1 MTVQKI
7 KKGRLSPDIDENILQ
22 IKETLAEG
30 LDVVVRRFK
39 LGNGQLAVAFYIDG
53 LVNKEV
59 MGLDFFAPLSAADR
73 DGRWSIEEIKDR
85 LLNVGDIKC
94 TDDFALIVDLVLQ
107 GLTALFVEGETYALV
122 MEMIKWQQRS
132 IDEPNTDNV
141 IRGPREGFVE
151 TLRINVSMMRRK
163 IHHKDFV
170 AETMRV
176 GRYSNT
182 DICLVYISSIVNND
196 VLAELKRRLKKIDID
211 AILDSGGVEQLIED
225 KPYSFFPT
233 IGITEKPDITAAKI
247 LEGRV
252 ALIVDGSPIV
262 LTVPMLFVEGLQSPE
277 DYYSRFYFASFMRIL
292 RVIALFLSLFF
303 PAIYIAV
310 VGYHQQMIPISLLQ
324 TMLASEATT
333 PFSTGLSVLL
343 ISIIYELLR
352 ESSVRLPKA
361 VGQAV
366 SIVGAIVLGQAAV
379 SAGLI
384 SAPVLIVLAVTVT
397 SSFCTVA
404 FTDATTILRLIFI
417 IFGWTLGLFGVLM
430 GMFILVAYLCSVR
443 TFGVSYL
450 SPISPFNRQGIKD
463 TALRFPLWE
472 LSRRPYDL
480 SLNRRRMGNMQPPFG
495 QEETTDEKS

>member
-1 MTVQKI
+1 MTVKKI
-7 KKGRLSPDIDENILQ
+7 AKGSLSPKIDVIISQLQ
-22 IKETLAEG
+22 DSVPKS
-30 LDVVVRRFK
+30 LDVVIRPIRM
-39 LGNGQLAVAFYIDG
+39 GNGQMAASFYIDG
-53 LVNKEV
+53 LINKEV
-59 MGLDFFAPLSAADR
+59 LGLDFYAPLQAATR
-73 DGRWSIEEIKDR
+73 EGRWSVEEIR
-85 LLNVGDIKC
+85 QSVLQVGDIKII
-94 TDDFALIVDLVLQ
+94 DDLDMIIDLVLQ
-107 GLTALFVEGETYALV
+107 GMTALFVEGETYALV
-122 MEMIKWQQRS
+122 IEMIQWQQRS

-151 TLRINVSMMRRK
+151 TLRINVSMIRRK
-163 IHHKDFV
+163 IHHKDFI
-170 AETMRV
+170 AETVRV

-182 DICLVYISSIVNND
+182 DVALVYVSSIVNKD
-196 VLAELKRRLKKIDID
+196 VLAELKRRLKNIDID

-277 DYYSRFYFASFMRIL
+277 DYYSRFYFACFMRII
-292 RVIALFLSLFF
+292 RVFALLISLFL

-310 VGYHQQMIPISLLQ
+310 VGYDQQMIPISLLQ
-324 TMLASEATT
+324 TMLEAEATT

-379 SAGLI
+379 TANLI

-397 SSFCTVA
+397 ASFCTVA
-404 FTDATTILRLIFI
+404 FTDATTILRFIFI
-417 IFGWTLGLFGVLM
+417 FFGWTLGLFGVLIT
-430 GMFILVAYLCSVR
+430 MFVLLAYLCSIK
-443 TFGVSYL
+443 TFGVAYL
-450 SPISPFNRQGIKD
+450 SPLSPFNRQGMKD
-463 TALRFPLWE
+463 TALRFPLWK
-472 LSRRPYDL
+472 LSRRPSDL

-495 QEETTDEKS
+495 QEEATDEKS